1 MSNSIILGSGVRV
14 EIGLVEGAS
23 KTVNAVS
30 LANPGIAQV
39 PGHGLAF
46 GSAGYFNEVTGMDP
60 LDGQASRV
68 DNLGSP
74 SADAFGLTDIDTTDF
89 PAFTGGVFVPIEQW
103 STLSQSTQYQ
113 LGGGAGKTEDVGT
126 LIDTREKL
134 LTIKNAA
141 ETVTIDIRS
150 LKEDNEALAKIRQ
163 VARRL
168 GFLVFR
174 ITMPPEAGEAIG
186 AQRLF
191 RGQPSIP
198 GESVT
203 QGATGTGQLSVTIRG
218 QICYLPA
225 LV

>member
-1 MSNSIILGSGVRV
+1 MSNEIILGSGVRV
-14 EIGLVEGAS
+14 EIGLTEGTPVAI
-23 KTVNAVS
+23 TAVS
-30 LANPGIAQV
+30 LATVGVASATA
-39 PGHGLAF
+39 HGLTF
-46 GSAGYFNEVTGMDP
+46 GSAGYFNNVTGMDP
-60 LDGQASRV
+60 LDGQAARV
-68 DNLGSP
+68 TDTGSP
-74 SADAFGLTDIDTTDF
+74 SANSFGLEDINTSSF
-89 PAFTGGVFVPIEQW
+89 PAFTAGEFVPVASW

-150 LKEDNEALAKIRQ
+150 LKEDNQALAKVRA
-163 VARRL
+163 VARAL
-168 GFLVFR
+168 GYLVFR
-174 ITMPPEAGEAIG
+174 ITFPGG

-218 QICYLPA
+218 QICYLVA
-225 LV
+225 

>member
-1 MSNSIILGSGVRV
+1 MASNEIILGSGVKV
-14 EIGLVEGAS
+14 EIGYTEGAAVTIS
-23 KTVNAVS
+23 AVS
-30 LANPGIAQV
+30 LASPAV
-39 PGHGLAF
+39 ASKAAHGLAV
-46 GSAGYFNEVTGMDP
+46 GSAGYFTDVTGMDP
-60 LDGQASRV
+60 LDGQAARV
-68 DNLGSP
+68 GSAGSP
-74 SADAFGLTDIDTTDF
+74 SADNFGLEDLDTTSF
-89 PAFTGGVFVPIEQW
+89 PAFTAGSFVPVTAW

-150 LKEDNEALAKIRQ
+150 LKVDNQALAKIRS
-163 VARRL
+163 VARNL
-168 GFLVFR
+168 GFMVFR
-174 ITMPPEAGEAIG
+174 ITMPGG

-198 GESVT
+198 GESVQ

-218 QICYLPA
+218 QILYLGETA
-225 LV
+225 

>member
-1 MSNSIILGSGVRV
+1 MSNEIILGAGVRV
-14 EIGLVEGAS
+14 EIGSTEGAPV
-23 KTVNAVS
+23 TITGVD
-30 LANPGIAQV
+30 LANPSVAHAAS
-39 PGHGLAF
+39 HGLAI
-46 GSAGYFNEVTGMDP
+46 GSAGYFDEVVGMDP
-60 LDGQASRV
+60 LDGQAARV
-68 DNLGSP
+68 GSAGSP
-74 SADAFGLTDIDTTDF
+74 TADAFGLEDIDTTQYPDF
-89 PAFTGGVFVPIEQW
+89 VSGVFVPITAW

-126 LIDTREKL
+126 LIDTTEKL

-150 LKEDNEALAKIRQ
+150 LKVDNAALAKIRQ
-163 VARRL
+163 VARQL

-174 ITMPPEAGEAIG
+174 ITLPGG

-198 GESVT
+198 GESVQ

-218 QICYLPA
+218 RVVYLGETA
-225 LV
+225 

>member
-1 MSNSIILGSGVRV
+1 MSNEIILGSGVRV
-14 EIGLVEGAS
+14 EIGLTEGAEVPV
-23 KTVNAVS
+23 TAVTLS
-30 LANPGIAQV
+30 SPGVVTA
-39 PGHGLAF
+39 PAHGLAV
-46 GSAGYFNEVTGMDP
+46 GSAGYFTNVTGMDP
-60 LDGQASRV
+60 LDGQAARV
-68 DNLGSP
+68 SNGGSP
-74 SADAFGLTDIDTTDF
+74 SVDNFGIEDIDTTDF
-89 PAFTGGVFVPIEQW
+89 PAFTDGDFVPITAW

-150 LKEDNEALAKIRQ
+150 LKDDNQALAKIRQ

-168 GFLVFR
+168 GYLVFR
-174 ITMPPEAGEAIG
+174 ITFPPSTGETVG

-218 QICYLPA
+218 QICYIA
-225 LV
+225 AV